1 MILSLMMYPS
11 IREDK
16 HNTAGVKSLQK
27 SYITRN
33 VLCLLPLSISNHG
46 KHCNV
51 TDNDKNVAYYEQ
63 VATASPL
70 DNFFVF
76 VLLYAQC
83 RVNMIDMMKNM
94 SHNFLVY
101 FKGKTIY
108 LP

>member
-1 MILSLMMYPS
+1 MPVTSEHIKSWQTLQCQYDLS
-11 IREDK
+11 
-16 HNTAGVKSLQK
+16 
-27 SYITRN
+27 
-33 VLCLLPLSISNHG
+33 
-46 KHCNV
+46 
-51 TDNDKNVAYYEQ
+51 NDKNVAYYEQ

-108 LP
+108 LPGSFWTDDL

>member
-1 MILSLMMYPS
+1 MIVSLMMYPS

-27 SYITRN
+27 SYITLN
-33 VLCLLPLSISNHG
+33 VLCLLPLSISTHG
-46 KHCNV
+46 KQ
-51 TDNDKNVAYYEQ
+51 NVAYYEQ

-83 RVNMIDMMKNM
+83 RVNMIDMMKR
-94 SHNFLVY
+94 
-101 FKGKTIY
+101 
-108 LP
+108 